1 MNINIMKAILLLM
14 LAFSSVSAYSLPKN
28 EPAGSGTV
36 VKNSNISSSAEGNFS
51 AAGNS
56 SINAGV
62 SGKGSYIKD
71 SNISSNVTGTVNAVN
86 SKVNLGVKVDGA
98 AIENSNISANTNV
111 GAVNAVNSSVST
123 GVELSGAKDSSIRSN
138 VDVGSIN
145 AKNSTVNIGTIK
157 GYADDKK
164 VSTNVGVGSVNA
176 VNKSVNIGNV
186 NLGGGMGGNSRVFND
201 KESSSGGG
209 TSIGNVDVQSNTVKE
224 VNVSVG
230 DAGGGNIAEKIK
242 ARHMSKVYSDKDGVD
257 ASGTKHVYVSDKER
271 KEAEKGG
278 GSAGNVTVGRG
289 DHNVRKVDMFV
300 DK

>member
-1 MNINIMKAILLLM
+1 MKTYIPKAVSLLILM
-14 LAFSSVSAYSLPKN
+14 FASVSAYPLPKN
-28 EPAGSGTV
+28 ESVGSGTV
-36 VKNSNISSSAEGNFS
+36 VKDSRISASTEGNF
-51 AAGNS
+51 AAQGNS

-62 SGKGSYIKD
+62 SGKNSYIKD

-86 SKVNLGVKVDGA
+86 SRVNLGVKVDGA
-98 AIENSNISANTNV
+98 TIENSNISANTNV
-111 GAVNAVNSSVST
+111 GAVNAVNSNVST
-123 GVELSGAKDSSIRSN
+123 GVELSGARDSSIRSN

-186 NLGGGMGGNSRVFND
+186 NLGGGMGGNSRVFNE
-201 KESSSGGG
+201 KESSGGG
-209 TSIGNVDVQSNTVKE
+209 TNIGNVNVQSNTVKE

-230 DAGGGNIAEKIK
+230 DSGGGNVADKIK

-271 KEAEKGG
+271 KEAEKGNG
-278 GSAGNVTVGRG
+278 DAGSVTIGRG
-289 DHNVRKVDMFV
+289 DHKVRKVDMFV